1 VTAAD
6 EKRVV
11 EAVPKGLF
19 IGGKWR
25 ESSSG
30 ATVDVED
37 PSTEQ
42 TLCAV
47 ADGTAE
53 DATAALDAACDA
65 ADSWA
70 ATPPR
75 DRGEILRRA
84 FELMNERIDDLAL
97 LMTLEMGKPLTESR
111 AEIAY
116 ASDFVRWFSEQ
127 AVRIDGRFSVNP
139 SGAGRLLT
147 MKQPIGPCLLI
158 TPWNFPSAMG
168 ARKIGPALAAGCTVV
183 VKPAQLTPLSMF
195 AFAEILTEAG
205 LPGGV
210 VNVVTSSSASRV
222 TAPLFEDARLRKM
235 SFTGST
241 PVGKKLMEMASKRLI
256 KCSMELGGNAPF
268 LVFEDANLEH
278 AVDQAVIA
286 KMRNGGESC
295 VAANRF
301 HVHASVAEEFSA
313 RLAERLAAMPVG
325 RGTDDGVLV
334 GPLIDADQRD
344 IVAKLVEDAVGKGA
358 EVLTGGSK
366 VGEKGHFFAPT
377 VLSGIAPDTELL
389 REEIFGPV
397 AAVKTFTTDE
407 EAIVAA
413 NATEYGLVAYVFTQD
428 INRAFKVTE
437 ALEVG
442 MLGLN
447 RGLVSNAAA
456 PFGGIKESG
465 FGREGGP
472 EGIEEY
478 LSTKYVAVDL

>member
-1 VTAAD
+1 M
-6 EKRVV
+6 V

-30 ATVDVED
+30 ATLEVED

-65 ADSWA
+65 AESWA

-75 DRGEILRRA
+75 DRGEILRRS

-97 LMTLEMGKPLTESR
+97 LMTLEMGKPLAESR

-116 ASDFVRWFSEQ
+116 ASDFVRWYSEE
-127 AVRIDGRFSVNP
+127 AVRIDGRFSINP

-210 VNVVTSSSASRV
+210 VNIVTSSSASRV
-222 TAPLFEDARLRKM
+222 TAPLFDDPRLRKM

-241 PVGKKLMEMASKRLI
+241 PVGKKLMETASKRLI

-268 LVFEDANLEH
+268 LVFEDANVEH

-344 IVAKLVEDAVGKGA
+344 IVARLVDDAVGKGA

-377 VLSGIAPDTELL
+377 VLSGITPDTELL

-397 AAVKTFTTDE
+397 AAVKTFATDE
-407 EAIVAA
+407 EAIAAA

>member
-6 EKRVV
+6 EKRVID
-11 EAVPKGLF
+11 AVPKGLF

-30 ATVDVED
+30 GSVDVED

-42 TLCAV
+42 SLCAV

-53 DATAALDAACDA
+53 DAVAALDAACDA

-75 DRGEILRRA
+75 DRGEILRGA
-84 FELMNERIDDLAL
+84 YELMNERIDDLAL
-97 LMTLEMGKPLTESR
+97 LMTLEMGKPLAESR

-127 AVRIDGRFSVNP
+127 AVRVDGRFAMNP
-139 SGAGRLLT
+139 SGAGRLMT
-147 MKQPIGPCLLI
+147 MKKPIGPCLLI

-168 ARKIGPALAAGCTVV
+168 ARKIGPALAAGCTMV
-183 VKPAQLTPLSMF
+183 VKPAQLTPLSMN

-210 VNVVTSSSASRV
+210 VNIVTSSSASRV
-222 TAPLFEDARLRKM
+222 TAPLFDDPRLRKM

-241 PVGKKLMEMASKRLI
+241 PVGKKLMEMASKRLM

-268 LVFEDANLEH
+268 LVFSDANLDH

-301 HVHASVAEEFSA
+301 HVHTSVAEEFSA

-344 IVAKLVEDAVGKGA
+344 IVANLVDDAVSKGA
-358 EVLTGGSK
+358 TVLTGGETT
-366 VGEKGHFFAPT
+366 GERGYFFKPT
-377 VLSGIAPDTELL
+377 VMSGIAPDSELL

-397 AAVKTFTTDE
+397 AAVKTFSTDD
-407 EAIVAA
+407 EAIAAA

-478 LSTKYVAVDL
+478 LSTKYVALDL

>member
-1 VTAAD
+1 
-6 EKRVV
+6 
-11 EAVPKGLF
+11 
-19 IGGKWR
+19 
-25 ESSSG
+25 
-30 ATVDVED
+30 
-37 PSTEQ
+37 
-42 TLCAV
+42 
-47 ADGTAE
+47 
-53 DATAALDAACDA
+53 
-65 ADSWA
+65 
-70 ATPPR
+70 
-75 DRGEILRRA
+75 
-84 FELMNERIDDLAL
+84 
-97 LMTLEMGKPLTESR
+97 
-111 AEIAY
+111 
-116 ASDFVRWFSEQ
+116 
-127 AVRIDGRFSVNP
+127 
-139 SGAGRLLT
+139 
-147 MKQPIGPCLLI
+147 
-158 TPWNFPSAMG
+158 MG
-168 ARKIGPALAAGCTVV
+168 ARKIGPALAAGCTMV
-183 VKPAQLTPLSMF
+183 VKPAQLTPLSMA
-195 AFAEILTEAG
+195 AFADILTEAG

-210 VNVVTSSSASRV
+210 VNIVTSSSASRV
-222 TAPLFEDARLRKM
+222 TGPLFDDPRLRKM

-241 PVGKKLMEMASKRLI
+241 PVGKKLMELASKRLI

-301 HVHASVAEEFSA
+301 HVHSSVAEEFSA

-325 RGTDDGVLV
+325 RGTDDGVQV

-344 IVAKLVEDAVGKGA
+344 IVARLVDDAVSKGA
-358 EVLTGGSK
+358 DVLTGGSK
-366 VGEKGHFFAPT
+366 VGDKGHFFAPT
-377 VLSGIAPDTELL
+377 VLAGIAPDTELL

-407 EAIVAA
+407 EAIAAA

-428 INRAFKVTE
+428 INRAFKVAE

-478 LSTKYVAVDL
+478 LATKYVAVDL

>member
-30 ATVDVED
+30 ATLEVED

-65 ADSWA
+65 AESWA

-75 DRGEILRRA
+75 DRGEILRRS

-97 LMTLEMGKPLTESR
+97 LMTLEMGKPLAESR

-116 ASDFVRWFSEQ
+116 ASDFVRWYSEE
-127 AVRIDGRFSVNP
+127 AVRIDGRFSINP

-210 VNVVTSSSASRV
+210 VNIVTSSSASRV
-222 TAPLFEDARLRKM
+222 TAPLFDDPRLRKM

-241 PVGKKLMEMASKRLI
+241 PVGKKLMETASKRLI

-268 LVFEDANLEH
+268 LVFEDANVEH

-344 IVAKLVEDAVGKGA
+344 IVARLVDDAVGKGA

-377 VLSGIAPDTELL
+377 VLSGITPDTELL

-397 AAVKTFTTDE
+397 AAVKTFATDE
-407 EAIVAA
+407 EAIAAA

>member
-6 EKRVV
+6 ERRVV
-11 EAVPKGLF
+11 DAVHKGLF

-30 ATVDVED
+30 DTVDVED
-37 PSTEQ
+37 PSTEEA
-42 TLCAV
+42 LCAV

-53 DATAALDAACDA
+53 DAVAALDAACDA
-65 ADSWA
+65 AASWA

-75 DRGEILRRA
+75 DRGEILRRT

-97 LMTLEMGKPLTESR
+97 LMTLEMGKPLAESR

-139 SGAGRLLT
+139 SGAGRLMT

-168 ARKIGPALAAGCTVV
+168 ARKIGPALAAGCTMV
-183 VKPAQLTPLSMF
+183 VKPAQLTPLSMN

-222 TAPLFEDARLRKM
+222 TAPLFEDPRLRKM

-344 IVAKLVEDAVGKGA
+344 IVASLVDDAVGKGA
-358 EVLTGGSK
+358 AVLTGGSK
-366 VGEKGHFFAPT
+366 VGDKGHFFAPT
-377 VLSGIAPDTELL
+377 VLSGIASDSELL

-397 AAVKTFTTDE
+397 AAVKTFSSDE
-407 EAIVAA
+407 EAIAAA

-478 LSTKYVAVDL
+478 LSTKYVALDL